1 MKMVNIKGNFK
12 LGIAVGKYVLSH
24 NTKGQNFPRVLEVK
38 KKIVGIWAVSNKD
51 ETGVLTSLLTWSS
64 KTRY

>member
-1 MKMVNIKGNFK
+1 MVNIKGNFK

-38 KKIVGIWAVSNKD
+38 KKIVGI
-51 ETGVLTSLLTWSS
+51 
-64 KTRY
+64 